1 MANMTLYAKK
11 RRFLRDHR
19 VQMRVME
26 DVLEHHGLTEE
37 YHAEVMDEMDN
48 VPFWL
53 GFDIGPGG
61 MDELSD
67 TEEPG
72 AAVVQDLE
80 REVERLKCALAD
92 QQTFIAAVQGV
103 QEQQAMRLE
112 NERLRMQLED
122 GR

>member
-1 MANMTLYAKK
+1 MANMTPYAKK

-48 VPFWL
+48 MPFWL

-72 AAVVQDLE
+72 AAMVRDLE
-80 REVERLKCALAD
+80 REVERLRCALAD
-92 QQTFIAAVQGV
+92 QQAFIAAVQGV

-112 NERLRMQLED
+112 VERLRMQLED

>member
-1 MANMTLYAKK
+1 MTPYAKK

-37 YHAEVMDEMDN
+37 YRAEVMDEMNN

-53 GFDIGPGG
+53 GFDVGPGG
-61 MDELSD
+61 MDETSD

-80 REVERLKCALAD
+80 RKVEKLTRALAD
-92 QQTFIAAVQGV
+92 QQAFIAAVQGV
-103 QEQQAMRLE
+103 QEHQALRLE

-122 GR
+122 RR

>member
-1 MANMTLYAKK
+1 MANMTPYAKK
-11 RRFLRDHR
+11 CRFLRDHR

-61 MDELSD
+61 MDEMSD

-72 AAVVQDLE
+72 AAMVRELE
-80 REVERLKCALAD
+80 RENEQLRRALAD
-92 QQTFIAAVQGV
+92 QQAFIAAVQGV

-112 NERLRMQLED
+112 LERMRMKLED

>member
-1 MANMTLYAKK
+1 MANMTPYAKK
-11 RRFLRDHR
+11 RRLLRDHR

-48 VPFWL
+48 MPFWL

-72 AAVVQDLE
+72 AAMVRDLE
-80 REVERLKCALAD
+80 REVERLRCALAD
-92 QQTFIAAVQGV
+92 QQAFIAAVQDLRDH
-103 QEQQAMRLE
+103 QALRLE
-112 NERLRMQLED
+112 LERLRMQLED

>member
-48 VPFWL
+48 APFWL
-53 GFDIGPGG
+53 GFDDGPGG
-61 MDELSD
+61 MDESSD
-67 TEEPG
+67 TEEPD
-72 AAVVQDLE
+72 ATMLRELE
-80 REVERLKCALAD
+80 RENERLRCALAD
-92 QQTFIAAVQGV
+92 QQAFIAAVQGV

-112 NERLRMQLED
+112 VERVRMMED
-122 GR
+122 RR